1 MWRNYGL
8 IGQVGVRVDAQYGAS
23 TGIISENDGNQVAD
37 AGEYARY
44 EISVRNTGTG
54 RGSDV
59 TDPFVKGLYY
69 SMIILL

>member
-1 MWRNYGL
+1 M
-8 IGQVGVRVDAQYGAS
+8 DAQYGAS
-23 TGIISENDGNQVAD
+23 TGSISEHDGNQVAD

-59 TDPFVKGLYY
+59 TEPFVRRSHYD
-69 SMIILL
+69 IAVILHVPGTTVKHC